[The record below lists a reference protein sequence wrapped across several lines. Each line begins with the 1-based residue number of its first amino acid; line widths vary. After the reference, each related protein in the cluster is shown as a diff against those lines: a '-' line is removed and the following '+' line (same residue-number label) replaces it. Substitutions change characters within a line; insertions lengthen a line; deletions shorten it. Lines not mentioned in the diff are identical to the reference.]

1 MSEEQDEKFDDD
13 WWDQLAIDPITDTHL
28 QALELKAQ
36 VPVSTRSESTGLKD
50 QYEPL
55 EAKLHELQALHAK
68 QQELID
74 TLTRQTQQQQGEIAV
89 VRANW
94 KRAQEQNAGLQQK
107 QSQLELEYHER
118 FERIQQENQR
128 QIEKLETSAAFRR
141 IEQDT
146 NRTPWPSSLRRR
158 APVMLAEPS
167 TTKATL
173 ATALP
178 TTPTRSRMI
187 HYGPSP
193 SSSHKSVSPLS
204 SSSRKRPNPS
214 EQASPSRTRAA
225 KMPTLSTKKEF
236 PRFVNSFLPTPRT
249 NVTTPTLP
257 SVSKSPP
264 TTPSQ
269 ATQSSSPATP
279 QVQRDAT
286 VSSLSLASPDAA
298 TLVLTTLFC
307 YRSRW
312 ATQVMAQPFVA
323 PPPPNCIPGT
333 NYFPLGA
340 GNHQW
345 SSTFDSVEAQNTIQ
359 TANGLESPMLLRLL
373 SLELPEKIPFVI
385 RQRFT
390 TACKKL
396 WEFVTRS
403 SSYNIFL
410 AESGHIVDDALREED
425 QSSSL
430 AIDIVVARVWKI
442 QARSLFGTVAAAL
455 RSLTGIFLRLNWIHY
470 VTAMLNWITALG
482 ISHTGFV
489 KFYTEGMQYLDHKD
503 TESWQPLRND
513 MVPSS
518 QDDAELLPSSPG
530 SAKQLD
536 TSSAPLLTPNNLVKI
551 WIECLSK
558 THIVPLDVSSPS
570 SQPEKHAQDLPA
582 WDIGGVCRAS
592 LLCAVLAS
600 MKVLAWTAG
609 VESLPELR
617 PLVQHPG
624 MLLTLLD
631 AHSCSSDLL
640 LGSIELLMLLIPD
653 PTTLH
658 MALSSPYDAKLQPRV
673 AVRLQQVRF
682 PVVDILAKYLV
693 DRRGDTPVATMHHT
707 HQAILLFISCAARH
721 EDTLVV
727 FSESMPLLPA
737 LIQCLSWDTEE
748 IWVGSIA
755 SQQAESA
762 LERVCLTT
770 RLLHQLYAPESNA
783 GRGLAEKLLSPQT
796 QTVLN
801 GIRHAFIVAMG
812 RIAFAQEPTW
822 LSRRAGHDQEQSQSR
837 MRSQLENAAMLAG
850 DLIDLVLSP
859 SETDEIYELLTDS
872 SV

>member
-1 MSEEQDEKFDDD
+1 MNGEQDERFDDD

-36 VPVSTRSESTGLKD
+36 TPVQGSLETTGSSD
-50 QYEPL
+50 QPKPL
-55 EAKLHELQALHAK
+55 EAKIQQLQALHAK

-107 QSQLELEYHER
+107 QSQLEIEYRER

-167 TTKATL
+167 SKATL
-173 ATALP
+173 GTALP
-178 TTPTRSRMI
+178 TTPTRSRI
-187 HYGPSP
+187 IRYGQSP
-193 SSSHKSVSPLS
+193 SSSQKSVSPLS
-204 SSSRKRPNPS
+204 SSKRKRSNTS
-214 EQASPSRTRAA
+214 EQTSPSRTRAS
-225 KMPTLSTKKEF
+225 KMPSLSTKKEF
-236 PRFVNSFLPTPRT
+236 PRFVNSFLPTPTT

-257 SVSKSPP
+257 NASKTPP

-269 ATQSSSPATP
+269 ATRSSSPATP

-286 VSSLSLASPDAA
+286 VSGLNLTSPDAA

-312 ATQVMAQPFVA
+312 ATQVMAQPFIA
-323 PPPPNCIPGT
+323 SPPPDSIPGT
-333 NYFPLGA
+333 SYFPLGA
-340 GNHQW
+340 GNHNW
-345 SSTFDSVEAQNTIQ
+345 SSVFELIEPQSVTQ
-359 TANGLESPMLLRLL
+359 TANEPDSPMLLRLL
-373 SLELPEKIPFVI
+373 SLELPEKIPSIV
-385 RQRFT
+385 RQRFSI
-390 TACKKL
+390 ACKKL

-410 AESGHIVDDALREED
+410 AESGHIVDDALREEGE
-425 QSSSL
+425 SSPL
-430 AIDIVVARVWKI
+430 AIEIVVARVWKI

-455 RSLTGIFLRLNWIHY
+455 RCITGIFLRLNWIHY

-482 ISHTGFV
+482 MSHTGFV
-489 KFYTEGMQYLDHKD
+489 RYFTEGMPYLGLMDAE
-503 TESWQPLRND
+503 TEQTLKND

-530 SAKQLD
+530 SSKQLD
-536 TSSAPLLTPNNLVKI
+536 TSSIPLLTPNNLVKI

-558 THIVPLDVSSPS
+558 THIVPLDVSFPS
-570 SQPEKHAQDLPA
+570 SQPEKSGQDLPA
-582 WDIGGVCRAS
+582 WDMGGACRAS
-592 LLCAVLAS
+592 LLCAILAS
-600 MKVLAWTAG
+600 IKVLAWTAG

-631 AHSCSSDLL
+631 AHTYSDNLL

-658 MALSSPYDAKLQPRV
+658 MALSSPYDAQLQPRV
-673 AVRLQQVRF
+673 AARLQQVRF

-707 HQAILLFISCAARH
+707 HQAVLLFISCAARH
-721 EDTLVV
+721 EDTSVV

-748 IWVGSIA
+748 IWIGSIA

-822 LSRRAGHDQEQSQSR
+822 LSRRGGHDHEQSQSR

-872 SV
+872 SL